1 MGLILNF
8 VYSNWK
14 ESGKSN

>member
-8 VYSNWK
+8 KAVLLSDMLL
-14 ESGKSN
+14 S